1 MGGGGFLGLGPA
13 PKAPPP
19 PDYAGAARE
28 TAQGNLAAAQSATA
42 ANRVNQITPYG
53 NLNYAETGTDSRGNP
68 IWTATTTLSDTGQ
81 QLLNNQNAASL
92 GLGSAITSQLGQV
105 QNVMGRGFNPNFDA
119 QAYLRQNPDVAAA
132 GVDPYQHYMNYGR
145 SEGRQAPLSQAIQY
159 GGQGPQLGQ
168 VGQGPQFSQAG
179 QAQQAQGVGQAQQA
193 QGIGSGEM
201 AQRIGGGPQ
210 FQNLEAANALRRSGN
225 TDALQRSLGQNVGME
240 GWDRASGLLMS
251 RLTPQ
256 IEQSQD
262 RLKAQLANQGIVAGT
277 EAYNRAMTQQ
287 GQKENDLRT
296 QAQLQAQGIQQNLFG
311 QELQAGQFG
320 NQAATQQQQNLLQ
333 NLGFS
338 NQAQQ
343 QDFANRQAQL
353 AFNNQLGQQGYQNQ
367 LAGVQANNQAIA
379 QNFGQGLSAQQLQ
392 NQAAQQNFANQI
404 AGTQI
409 GNQAAQQNF
418 ANQLAG
424 LGFNNQA
431 NQQGFANQLAAQQQ
445 QNQALQQMF
454 ANQQSGASLSN
465 QAQQQAYNQ
474 ALAQYNMPLNT
485 LSALRTGAQ
494 VQNPSFVNAP
504 QQATTSGADILGATQ
519 MGYNAQMGDFNAQN
533 AAQQNFNSGLMGLG
547 GAGIMAFSDIRM
559 KENIKQIHWL
569 PNGLPVYEFEYK
581 PEFKDQA
588 GHGKFVGVMAQEVEM
603 VQPEAVITNA
613 DGYKMVNYGVLN
625 G

>member
-92 GLGSAITSQLGQV
+92 GLGSAITAQLGQV
-105 QNVMGRGFNPNFDA
+105 QNVMGQGFNPNFNA
-119 QAYLRQNPDVAAA
+119 QAYLRENPDVAAA
-132 GVDPYQHYMNYGR
+132 GVDPYQHYINNGR
-145 SEGRQAPLSQAIQY
+145 REGRRGDFLNPITTSVDQAN
-159 GGQGPQLGQ
+159 LGQ

-179 QAQQAQGVGQAQQA
+179 QAQQAQG
-193 QGIGSGEM
+193 IGSGEM
-201 AQRIGGGPQ
+201 AQRVGGGPQ
-210 FQNLEAANALRRSGN
+210 FQSLEAANALRRSGN

-353 AFNNQLGQQGYQNQ
+353 AFNNQLGQQGYQNV
-367 LAGVQANNQAIA
+367 LAGQQANNQAIA

-392 NQAAQQNFANQI
+392 NQAAQQNFANQ
-404 AGTQI
+404 
-409 GNQAAQQNF
+409 
-418 ANQLAG
+418 LAG

-431 NQQGFANQLAAQQQ
+431 NQQGYQNQLAANQQNNAAMQQMFANRMSNANLGNAAQQQ
-445 QNQALQQMF
+445 Q
-454 ANQQSGASLSN
+454 
-465 QAQQQAYNQ
+465 YNQ
-474 ALAQYNMPLNT
+474 ALTQYNMPLNT

-581 PEFKDQA
+581 PEYKDQA
-588 GHGKFVGVMAQEVEM
+588 GHGKFVGVMAQEVEL

-613 DGYKMVNYGVLN
+613 DGYKMVNYGMLN
-625 G
+625 E